1 MPVGLALAGAAAGGL
16 ALARKH
22 KAFSKLFDPKGLGAA
37 NTAYVA
43 AQQQKRADGTLGM
56 SDAQKDATVAR
67 GQEQVGAATQAA
79 LSQVPMAGVDAGTQ
93 QRMFQSAAGGMQQ
106 ALAQQK
112 MGADL
117 ESQQQAANASAE
129 LNALEQGAFARRQ
142 KNRDFAVDAAGKA
155 VEVANVIAK
164 DAALCWVAIALWG
177 ETDPRTRLARLW
189 CAENPSHPFV
199 RLYRA
204 HGQTWARW
212 VKSSV
217 VARALA
223 WPLWRLLA
231 WRGEQHL
238 LAEMEPRR
246 G

>member
-1 MPVGLALAGAAAGGL
+1 MALWDRTKN
-16 ALARKH
+16 ALGKV
-22 KAFSKLFDPKGLGAA
+22 FDPKGLNASNIDYIAG
-37 NTAYVA
+37 
-43 AQQQKRADGTLGM
+43 QQQKRKDGTLGM

-79 LSQVPMAGVDAGTQ
+79 LSQMPMAGVDAGTQ

-129 LNALEQGAFARRQ
+129 LNALEQGAFQRR
-142 KNRDFAVDAAGKA
+142 KEKRDFGIEAAGKA
-155 VEVANVIAK
+155 LEVAGTVGM
-164 DAALCWVAIALWG
+164 AACWVAVALWG
-177 ETDPRTRLARLW
+177 EADPRTRLARLW